1 MDSLILFPVC
11 RRGGRAFTG
20 RKHGG
25 KGRSEEGDEGAGRGG
40 VTAVRVRLNDARGE
54 ARAFVVGRQETRM
67 ENGGCNA
74 HNKRSLSFSLFL
86 LVCPGRVVTCRY
98 APYAEP
104 SVR

>member
-54 ARAFVVGRQETRM
+54 ARAFVAGRQGTRI
-67 ENGGCNA
+67 ENEGCNA
-74 HNKRSLSFSLFL
+74 YNKRVISLSLSLSLFL
-86 LVCPGRVVTCRY
+86 L
-98 APYAEP
+98 AEW
-104 SVR
+104 